1 MLTFKQ
7 IEALY
12 WTVRLGTF
20 AASAQKLHTTQ
31 SAITKRI
38 QELEADF
45 DIALFDRSG
54 YRAELTARGHEI
66 YALAEEMLGH
76 RDRLLVRLKGQ
87 HTLTGTFRFGITE
100 ITAMT
105 WLPALIRLLR
115 SHYPRITLEPHIDLG
130 ADLLKRLQAGQLDMA
145 FLHGEFAEP
154 GLEVAPL
161 QRLEF
166 AWMGSPDMIDASRVY
181 TPADIAALPLLRQ
194 SQESGLNMIYDGWLK
209 PHTPAH
215 NLFTINSLIAMAGL
229 TAAGFGVSC
238 LPRDYFAD
246 MVNTRQLVIARTSV
260 ARHNPSTAPCT
271 DATRTRRSARTWP
284 NWRKA
289 AATLVR
295 EAPKRYA
302 LPRACLRTG
311 GADPWHPS
319 RVAPVSCEVA
329 WHAESAAGDWKG
341 RQRRAGLRATAPAE
355 SRRAPGATAPA
366 ASAGCRPRCGS
377 PAAAGTRLRRTGRWC
392 P

>member
-130 ADLLKRLQAGQLDMA
+130 ADLLKRLQADSWTWLSCMESSPNPAWRWRRCSGWNS
-145 FLHGEFAEP
+145 P
-154 GLEVAPL
+154 GWAAP
-161 QRLEF
+161 
-166 AWMGSPDMIDASRVY
+166 
-181 TPADIAALPLLRQ
+181 T
-194 SQESGLNMIYDGWLK
+194 
-209 PHTPAH
+209 
-215 NLFTINSLIAMAGL
+215 
-229 TAAGFGVSC
+229 
-238 LPRDYFAD
+238 
-246 MVNTRQLVIARTSV
+246 
-260 ARHNPSTAPCT
+260 
-271 DATRTRRSARTWP
+271 
-284 NWRKA
+284 
-289 AATLVR
+289 
-295 EAPKRYA
+295 
-302 LPRACLRTG
+302 
-311 GADPWHPS
+311 
-319 RVAPVSCEVA
+319 
-329 WHAESAAGDWKG
+329 
-341 RQRRAGLRATAPAE
+341 
-355 SRRAPGATAPA
+355 
-366 ASAGCRPRCGS
+366 
-377 PAAAGTRLRRTGRWC
+377 
-392 P
+392 

>member
-130 ADLLKRLQAGQLDMA
+130 ADLL
-145 FLHGEFAEP
+145 
-154 GLEVAPL
+154 
-161 QRLEF
+161 
-166 AWMGSPDMIDASRVY
+166 
-181 TPADIAALPLLRQ
+181 
-194 SQESGLNMIYDGWLK
+194 
-209 PHTPAH
+209 
-215 NLFTINSLIAMAGL
+215 
-229 TAAGFGVSC
+229 
-238 LPRDYFAD
+238 
-246 MVNTRQLVIARTSV
+246 
-260 ARHNPSTAPCT
+260 
-271 DATRTRRSARTWP
+271 SA
-284 NWRKA
+284 
-289 AATLVR
+289 
-295 EAPKRYA
+295 
-302 LPRACLRTG
+302 
-311 GADPWHPS
+311 
-319 RVAPVSCEVA
+319 
-329 WHAESAAGDWKG
+329 
-341 RQRRAGLRATAPAE
+341 
-355 SRRAPGATAPA
+355 
-366 ASAGCRPRCGS
+366 CRPDSWTWLSCMESSPNPAWRWRRCSGWNS
-377 PAAAGTRLRRTGRWC
+377 PGWAAPT
-392 P
+392 

>member
-20 AASAQKLHTTQ
+20 SASAQKLHTTQ

-45 DIALFDRSG
+45 DVALFDRSG
-54 YRAELTARGHEI
+54 HRAELTARGHEV

-115 SHYPRITLEPHIDLG
+115 AHYPRITLEPHIDLG
-130 ADLLKRLQAGQLDMA
+130 ADLQKRLQAGQLDMA

-154 GLEVAPL
+154 GLQVVAL

-166 AWMGSPDMIDASRVY
+166 AWMGSPDLID
-181 TPADIAALPLLRQ
+181 
-194 SQESGLNMIYDGWLK
+194 
-209 PHTPAH
+209 
-215 NLFTINSLIAMAGL
+215 
-229 TAAGFGVSC
+229 
-238 LPRDYFAD
+238 
-246 MVNTRQLVIARTSV
+246 
-260 ARHNPSTAPCT
+260 PS
-271 DATRTRRSARTWP
+271 
-284 NWRKA
+284 
-289 AATLVR
+289 
-295 EAPKRYA
+295 
-302 LPRACLRTG
+302 
-311 GADPWHPS
+311 
-319 RVAPVSCEVA
+319 PVSYTHLTLPTKA
-329 WHAESAAGDWKG
+329 
-341 RQRRAGLRATAPAE
+341 
-355 SRRAPGATAPA
+355 
-366 ASAGCRPRCGS
+366 
-377 PAAAGTRLRRTGRWC
+377 
-392 P
+392 

>member
-194 SQESGLNMIYDGWLK
+194 SQESGLNMIYDGWLAAHAC
-209 PHTPAH
+209 PQPIHHQQPDRDGRADGGGLRRELPAARLLRRH
-215 NLFTINSLIAMAGL
+215 GQHPSVGDRAHQCRPATIRLL
-229 TAAGFGVSC
+229 
-238 LPRDYFAD
+238 
-246 MVNTRQLVIARTSV
+246 
-260 ARHNPSTAPCT
+260 RHVP
-271 DATRTRRSARTWP
+271 TRRGRG
-284 NWRKA
+284 
-289 AATLVR
+289 V
-295 EAPKRYA
+295 
-302 LPRACLRTG
+302 LPERGRTG
-311 GADPWHPS
+311 G
-319 RVAPVSCEVA
+319 
-329 WHAESAAGDWKG
+329 KLL
-341 RQRRAGLRATAPAE
+341 QL
-355 SRRAPGATAPA
+355 
-366 ASAGCRPRCGS
+366 
-377 PAAAGTRLRRTGRWC
+377 
-392 P
+392 

>member
-20 AASAQKLHTTQ
+20 SASAQKLHTTQ

-45 DIALFDRSG
+45 DVALFDRSG
-54 YRAELTARGHEI
+54 HRAELTARGHEV

-115 SHYPRITLEPHIDLG
+115 AHYPHITLEPHIDLG
-130 ADLLKRLQAGQLDMA
+130 ADLQKRLQAGQLDMA

-154 GLEVAPL
+154 GLQVVAL

-166 AWMGSPDMIDASRVY
+166 AWMGSPDMIDPSRVY

-194 SQESGLNMIYDGWLK
+194 SRESGLNMIYDGWLK
-209 PHTPAH
+209 PHTPAS
-215 NLFTINSLIAMAGL
+215 NMFTINSLIAMAGL

-238 LPRDYFAD
+238 LPRDYFAE
-246 MVNTRQLVIARTSV
+246 MVSARQLVIARTSTAAPQSVYCAMYRKGADDAFCESVAEV
-260 ARHNPSTAPCT
+260 AR
-271 DATRTRRSARTWP
+271 
-284 NWRKA
+284 
-289 AATLVR
+289 
-295 EAPKRYA
+295 
-302 LPRACLRTG
+302 
-311 GADPWHPS
+311 
-319 RVAPVSCEVA
+319 SCCDF
-329 WHAESAAGDWKG
+329 SSNG
-341 RQRRAGLRATAPAE
+341 RH
-355 SRRAPGATAPA
+355 
-366 ASAGCRPRCGS
+366 
-377 PAAAGTRLRRTGRWC
+377 
-392 P
+392 

>member
-54 YRAELTARGHEI
+54 HRAELTARGHEI
-66 YALAEEMLGH
+66 YALAEQMLGH
-76 RDRLLVRLKGQ
+76 RDRLLARLKGQ

-115 SHYPRITLEPHIDLG
+115 AHYPRITLEPHIDLG
-130 ADLLKRLQAGQLDMA
+130 GDLHKRLLAGQLDMA

-154 GLEVAPL
+154 NLQVVAL

-166 AWMGSPDMIDASRVY
+166 AWMGSPDLIDTSHVY
-181 TPADIAALPLLRQ
+181 TPADIARLPLLRQ
-194 SQESGLNMIYDGWLK
+194 SRESGLNMIYDEWLR
-209 PHTPAH
+209 PHTAQS
-215 NLFTINSLIAMAGL
+215 NIFTINSLIAMAGL

-238 LPRDYFAD
+238 LPRDYFAE
-246 MVNTRQLVIARTSV
+246 MVSTRQLVIARTSV
-260 ARHNPSTAPCT
+260 APPQSVYSAMFRR
-271 DATRTRRSARTWP
+271 DA
-284 NWRKA
+284 
-289 AATLVR
+289 
-295 EAPKRYA
+295 
-302 LPRACLRTG
+302 
-311 GADPWHPS
+311 D
-319 RVAPVSCEVA
+319 VAFCESVA
-329 WHAESAAGDWKG
+329 ELAESCCEFSVGW
-341 RQRRAGLRATAPAE
+341 
-355 SRRAPGATAPA
+355 
-366 ASAGCRPRCGS
+366 
-377 PAAAGTRLRRTGRWC
+377 RLR
-392 P
+392 